1 MNTAEAYRH
10 CQVVTNHEAR
20 NFSYGIRLLPP
31 AKRAALSAIYAFSRR
46 VDDVADGSMAT
57 DEKLT
62 ALAQVRADLD
72 SLGRPA
78 DDAVLVAL
86 ADAVS
91 RYPVPRSA
99 LGDLV
104 DGVEMDV
111 VGTRYATFDELLVYC
126 RRVAGAVGRLS
137 LAVFGARDPDA
148 AGPLADAL
156 GVALQL
162 TNILRDVREDAEM
175 GRVYLPA
182 DDLERFGWRR
192 AGDDLPWSGVG
203 LDGPAARTHGPASRA
218 GDADG
223 PASRAGHPDLP
234 GLVRFETGRAEQ
246 WFIGG
251 LELLPLLDRRSRA
264 CTAAMAGIYRRL
276 LARIARHPEA
286 VSAGRVS
293 VPTREK
299 AWVALSSLAGAGP

>member
-1 MNTAEAYRH
+1 VNTAEAYRH
-10 CQVVTNHEAR
+10 CQLVTNREAR

-31 AKRAALSAIYAFSRR
+31 VKRAALSAIYAFSRR
-46 VDDVADGSMAT
+46 VDDVADGSLPT

-62 ALAQVRADLD
+62 ALAQVREDLD
-72 SLGRPA
+72 ALGRPT

-86 ADAVS
+86 GDAVS

-111 VGTRYATFDELLVYC
+111 VGTRYATFEELLVYC
-126 RRVAGAVGRLS
+126 RRVAGAVGQLS
-137 LAVFGARDPDA
+137 LAVFGARDLDA
-148 AGPLADAL
+148 AQPRADAL

-192 AGDDLPWSGVG
+192 GGDDLPGGGAVPG
-203 LDGPAARTHGPASRA
+203 GAADGAS
-218 GDADG
+218 G
-223 PASRAGHPDLP
+223 PASRAGHPDLS
-234 GLVRFETGRAEQ
+234 GLIRFEAARAEQ
-246 WFIGG
+246 WFGRG
-251 LELLPLLDRRSRA
+251 LELLPMLDRRSRA

-276 LARIARHPEA
+276 LTRIARRPEA
-286 VSAGRVS
+286 VSAGRLS
-293 VPTREK
+293 LPPWEK
-299 AWVALSSLAGAGP
+299 AWVASASLAGGTP

>member
-10 CQVVTNHEAR
+10 CQLVTNREAR

-62 ALAQVRADLD
+62 ALAQVRAALD
-72 SLGRPA
+72 SLGRPT

-111 VGTRYATFDELLVYC
+111 VGTRYATFEELLVYC

-137 LAVFGARDPDA
+137 LAVFGASDLDA
-148 AGPLADAL
+148 AEPRADAL

-182 DDLERFGWRR
+182 DDLERFGRRR
-192 AGDDLPWSGVG
+192 AGDDLPWSGVT
-203 LDGPAARTHGPASRA
+203 LNGPAA
-218 GDADG
+218 ADV
-223 PASRAGHPDLP
+223 AE
-234 GLVRFETGRAEQ
+234 LVRFEAARADQ
-246 WFIGG
+246 WFIRG
-251 LELLPLLDRRSRA
+251 LDLLPLLDRRSRA

-276 LARIARHPEA
+276 LGRIARHPEA
-286 VSAGRVS
+286 VSAGRLS
-293 VPTREK
+293 LPPWEK
-299 AWVALSSLAGAGP
+299 AWVASVSLAGGAP

>member
-10 CQVVTNHEAR
+10 CQLVTNREAR

-31 AKRAALSAIYAFSRR
+31 VKRAALSAIYAFSRR
-46 VDDVADGSMAT
+46 VDDVADGSLPT

-72 SLGRPA
+72 ALGRPT

-86 ADAVS
+86 GDAVS

-111 VGTRYATFDELLVYC
+111 VGTRYATFEELLVYC
-126 RRVAGAVGRLS
+126 RRVAGAVGQLS
-137 LAVFGARDPDA
+137 LAVFGATDVEA
-148 AGPLADAL
+148 ARPRADAL

-192 AGDDLPWSGVG
+192 GAALFDTEGAGDLRGLVG
-203 LDGPAARTHGPASRA
+203 FEAERA
-218 GDADG
+218 G
-223 PASRAGHPDLP
+223 
-234 GLVRFETGRAEQ
+234 Q
-246 WFIGG
+246 WFVRG

-276 LARIARHPEA
+276 LDRIARHPEA
-286 VSAGRVS
+286 VFAGRLS
-293 VPTREK
+293 LPAWEK
-299 AWVALSSLAGAGP
+299 VWVASASLAGGAP

>member
-10 CQVVTNHEAR
+10 CQLVTNHEAR

-31 AKRAALSAIYAFSRR
+31 PKRAALSAIYAFSRR
-46 VDDVADGSMAT
+46 VDDVADGSLAP
-57 DEKLT
+57 DEKLA
-62 ALAQVRADLD
+62 ALAQVREDLD
-72 SLGRPA
+72 ALGRPT

-86 ADAVS
+86 DDAVS

-111 VGTRYATFDELLVYC
+111 MGTRYATFEELLVYC

-137 LAVFGARDPDA
+137 LAVFGARDLDA
-148 AGPLADAL
+148 AGPRADAL

-192 AGDDLPWSGVG
+192 AGDDLPWSGAA
-203 LDGPAARTHGPASRA
+203 LDSPAAGSAGRA
-218 GDADG
+218 A
-223 PASRAGHPDLP
+223 
-234 GLVRFETGRAEQ
+234 GLVRFEAGRAEQ
-246 WFIGG
+246 SFIHG

-286 VSAGRVS
+286 VSAGRLS
-293 VPTREK
+293 LPSWEK
-299 AWVALSSLAGAGP
+299 AWVASVSLAGGAP

>member
-10 CQVVTNHEAR
+10 CQLVTNREAR

-31 AKRAALSAIYAFSRR
+31 VKRAALSAIYAFSRR
-46 VDDVADGSMAT
+46 VDDVADGSLPT
-57 DEKLT
+57 DQKLT
-62 ALAQVRADLD
+62 ALAQVREDLD
-72 SLGRPA
+72 TLGRPTE
-78 DDAVLVAL
+78 DAVLVAL
-86 ADAVS
+86 GDAAS

-111 VGTRYATFDELLVYC
+111 VGTRYGTFEELVVYC
-126 RRVAGAVGRLS
+126 RRVAGAVGQLS
-137 LAVFGARDPDA
+137 LAVFGARDVEA
-148 AGPLADAL
+148 ARPRADAL

-182 DDLERFGWRR
+182 GDLERFGWR
-192 AGDDLPWSGVG
+192 AGDELPWSGAAVG
-203 LDGPAARTHGPASRA
+203 S
-218 GDADG
+218 
-223 PASRAGHPDLP
+223 DLA
-234 GLVRFETGRAEQ
+234 GLVRFEAERAEQ
-246 WFIGG
+246 WFGQG
-251 LELLPLLDRRSRA
+251 LELLSLLDRRSRA

-293 VPTREK
+293 LPPWEK
-299 AWVALSSLAGAGP
+299 AWVASASLAGSAP

>member
-10 CQVVTNHEAR
+10 CQLVTNREAR

-31 AKRAALSAIYAFSRR
+31 VKRAALSAIYAFSRR
-46 VDDVADGSMAT
+46 VDDVADGSLPT

-62 ALAQVRADLD
+62 ALAQVREELD
-72 SLGRPA
+72 ALGRPT

-111 VGTRYATFDELLVYC
+111 VGTRYATFEELLLYC
-126 RRVAGAVGRLS
+126 RRVAGAVGQLS
-137 LAVFGARDPDA
+137 LAVFGARDVEA
-148 AGPLADAL
+148 ARPRADAL

-175 GRVYLPA
+175 GRVYLPV
-182 DDLERFGWRR
+182 DDLERFGWR
-192 AGDDLPWSGVG
+192 AGDELPWSG
-203 LDGPAARTHGPASRA
+203 AAVDRPGAGTSGPASRA
-218 GDADG
+218 GN
-223 PASRAGHPDLP
+223 PDLA
-234 GLVRFETGRAEQ
+234 GLVRFEAERAEQ
-246 WFIGG
+246 WFGRG
-251 LELLPLLDRRSRA
+251 LELLPQLDRRSRA

-293 VPTREK
+293 LPPWEK
-299 AWVALSSLAGAGP
+299 AWVASASLAGGAP

>member
-1 MNTAEAYRH
+1 MMNTAEAYRH
-10 CQVVTNHEAR
+10 CELVTNHEAR

-46 VDDVADGSMAT
+46 VDDIADGSLGA
-57 DEKLT
+57 DEKMT
-62 ALAQVRADLD
+62 ALAQVREDLD
-72 SLGRPA
+72 ALGRPS

-86 ADAVS
+86 GDAVS
-91 RYPVPRSA
+91 RYPVRRSA

-111 VGTRYATFDELLVYC
+111 VGTRYATFEELLVYC

-137 LAVFGARDPDA
+137 LAVFGARDLDD
-148 AGPLADAL
+148 AGPRADAL
-156 GVALQL
+156 GIALQL

-192 AGDDLPWSGVG
+192 AGDDLPWSGAAF
-203 LDGPAARTHGPASRA
+203 DGPAAA
-218 GDADG
+218 
-223 PASRAGHPDLP
+223 DLP
-234 GLVRFETGRAEQ
+234 GLVRFEAGRADQ
-246 WFIGG
+246 WFSRG

-276 LARIARHPEA
+276 LARITRRPEA
-286 VSAGRVS
+286 VSVGRLS
-293 VPTREK
+293 LPPWEK
-299 AWVALSSLAGAGP
+299 AWVASVCLAGGTP